1 MRHYIGYLSIICLVF
16 NLNAHITNFGIE
28 QKDSDIVDIKSE
40 SVIGIKDIKVDQ
52 DTNNVDVYFT
62 TNERSKDFSKFE
74 IEIFKA
80 IEDKEGNIERW
91 EKDINTFVQLYPK
104 IQNGIFVSTLRWIG
118 ADPKN
123 PASIFKIVFKNE
135 NKITTV
141 KIFKLDTPNK

>member
-1 MRHYIGYLSIICLVF
+1 MRDYKDFLTILLSIKFRVVRLI
-16 NLNAHITNFGIE
+16 
-28 QKDSDIVDIKSE
+28 
-40 SVIGIKDIKVDQ
+40 
-52 DTNNVDVYFT
+52 NN
-62 TNERSKDFSKFE
+62 
-74 IEIFKA
+74 
-80 IEDKEGNIERW
+80 W